1 MLWIAVKVAH
11 VLFLAM
17 KRSSKMEP
25 DLEVEFLELCR
36 ALPYWIRCFN
46 VNAYFKNHYSV
57 RNKTAKIPWYTKLSK
72 AQYFTDQNMHLIGA
86 TMFITTLIDS
96 ALDHP
101 CQHVPST
108 NDTRELLQVI
118 KDWSFR
124 YIMKPEEA
132 LKKAT
137 LKLRQL
143 ETALSAIA
151 NKDATLEDQMLQ
163 LSKFLFTG
171 KICLLY
177 GYY

>member
-1 MLWIAVKVAH
+1 
-11 VLFLAM
+11 
-17 KRSSKMEP
+17 MEP
-25 DLEVEFLELCR
+25 DLEAEFLELCR

-46 VNAYFKNHYSV
+46 VNAYFKNHWSV
-57 RNKTAKIPWYTKLSK
+57 RNKTAKKPWYTKLSEK
-72 AQYFTDQNMHLIGA
+72 QFFTDQNMHLIGA

-101 CQHVPST
+101 CQHVLST
-108 NDTRELLQVI
+108 NDTRDLLQVNTYGRQDS
-118 KDWSFR
+118 KGWSLR

-132 LKKAT
+132 LRKAK
-137 LKLRQL
+137 LKLHHL

-151 NKDATLEDQMLQ
+151 NKDATLEDQMFQ
-163 LSKFLFTG
+163 LSKFFFIG